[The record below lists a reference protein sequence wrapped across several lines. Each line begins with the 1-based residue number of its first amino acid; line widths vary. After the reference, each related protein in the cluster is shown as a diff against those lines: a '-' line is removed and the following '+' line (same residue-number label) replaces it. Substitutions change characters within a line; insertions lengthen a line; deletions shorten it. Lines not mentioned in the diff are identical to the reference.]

1 MSVTL
6 DDVRRPQGR
15 RGAFTRL
22 AASLARFRRST
33 IEDGYLLFET
43 GLILVVGVALLET
56 YVARSLD
63 IDGYRAVYAAPIA
76 LGLAAMVVSL
86 RAKGLYGFGR
96 LARFSSGVGD
106 VLLGLARAFGALIV
120 IGFALN
126 VANDYSRVWV
136 LGWFAATVP
145 TVLLAR
151 ALAAR
156 LASEM
161 LAQGHVLRRAAIY
174 GPPEATRDVA
184 GQLARAGTGVG
195 VAGLY
200 GPNGETQAG
209 LRDLL
214 ADARHERIDAIIVI
228 LDPRDAADVEAVV
241 EALSIL
247 PVELRLH
254 VVSRGGGAPLLGTS
268 DTDGLRTF
276 AVQGPPLSRAGR
288 AVKSLFD
295 RAGAGALLVVLSPLL
310 ATVALLVRLDSAGP
324 VIFRQTRLGFNQRA
338 FEVWK
343 FRTMSVTEN
352 GADVV
357 QARRND
363 ARVTRIGHWLRRT
376 SVDEL
381 PQLVNVLIGDMSLV
395 GPRPH
400 PVSMDSHYETLLK
413 RYAGR
418 QKVKPGITGLAQ
430 INGLRGPTPD
440 PETMRRR
447 LEQDLR
453 YIENWSLWL
462 DIRILAATPFLGI
475 VNRNAF

>member
-1 MSVTL
+1 MTMTL
-6 DDVRRPQGR
+6 DGAPPR
-15 RGAFTRL
+15 RGAMGRL
-22 AASLARFRRST
+22 ASLLARLDRST
-33 IEDGYLLFET
+33 VEDGYLVFET
-43 GLILVVGVALLET
+43 LAILAVGVVLLES
-56 YVARSLD
+56 YVARALD
-63 IDGYRAVYAAPIA
+63 IESYRLIYVAPIA

-86 RAKGLYGFGR
+86 RAKGLYQFGR
-96 LARFSSGVGD
+96 LSRFSQSVGD
-106 VLLGLARAFGALIV
+106 VLVALVRAFAGLAVL
-120 IGFALN
+120 GFALN

-145 TVLLAR
+145 VVLLVR
-151 ALAAR
+151 AFAAR
-156 LASEM
+156 LAGEM
-161 LAQGHVLRRAAIY
+161 MAQGHVLRHAAIY
-174 GPPEATRDVA
+174 GPRVAAETVAEQLREAR
-184 GQLARAGTGVG
+184 TGVG
-195 VAGLY
+195 VSGIY
-200 GPNGETQAG
+200 GPGNGTDG
-209 LRDLL
+209 LHALL
-214 ADARHERIDAIIVI
+214 ADARSRRIDAIIVVM
-228 LDPRDAADVEAVV
+228 DPRDASDVEAVV
-241 EALSIL
+241 EALAVL

-254 VVSRGGGAPLLGTS
+254 VVSRSLAPLLGTS
-268 DTDGLRTF
+268 DADGLRTF
-276 AVQGPPLSRAGR
+276 AVQGPPLTRAGR
-288 AVKSLFD
+288 VVK
-295 RAGAGALLVVLSPLL
+295 ALLDRVGAAVLLVALSPLL
-310 ATVALLVRLDSAGP
+310 AAVALWVRLDSPGP
-324 VIFRQTRLGFNQRA
+324 VIFRQSRLGFNQRR
-338 FEVWK
+338 FSVWK
-343 FRTMSVTEN
+343 FRTMSVTED
-352 GADVV
+352 GDAVV

-363 ARVTRIGHWLRRT
+363 ARVTRSGHWLRRT